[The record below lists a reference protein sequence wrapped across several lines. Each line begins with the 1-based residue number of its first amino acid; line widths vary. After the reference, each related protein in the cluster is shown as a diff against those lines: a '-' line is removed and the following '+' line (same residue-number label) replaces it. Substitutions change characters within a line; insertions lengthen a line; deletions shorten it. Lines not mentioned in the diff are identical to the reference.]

1 MKALLLNYWDRLR
14 SSFWFVPAAMA
25 CLAAALALSAV
36 AIDEAAGD
44 DWLQRLGWGYSGG
57 AEGASLLLGTVA
69 GSMIAIA
76 GTVFSM
82 TLVAMSLAS
91 SQLGPRLLRN
101 FMRDT
106 ANQVVLGTFVATFV
120 YSLLVLRTIRRA
132 DEVAFVPHLSVSIGV
147 LLAMVSIGVLIY
159 FIHHV
164 SVSIQADEVI
174 AHVGRELE
182 DGIDRLFPGHL
193 GQPGGETSDPPNPAG
208 LPAVFAREARPVGAA
223 EDGYLQLIDGD
234 ALMALASRADLLLQL
249 ERRPGHY
256 LVKGQTMVMV
266 WPGDRVTDAL
276 VDQLND
282 AFVFGNQRTATQD
295 VEFSLHQLVEIAV
308 RALSPG
314 INDPFTAIACV
325 DRLGS
330 ALCRLARRDALA
342 AQTARRRLRP
352 GEPTHAAAGPTL
364 ASRAGPSALAYPPMA
379 GSAGGRRGCGRPG
392 AAGFHPRAPVRL
404 AVSRQRRVAGQRKRE
419 PSCRHAAC
427 RPKHRRVARG
437 SRRQIPPAAPEW
449 HRRRAVRRHGRLR
462 RGGAAGAV
470 KLTRDPGAAWP
481 TVCVRWRTDKRPF
494 AAPTR
499 TMSIPSS
506 AIYDYIVRELAPTEH
521 EPDEAPITIVCEP
534 LSGAEGS
541 GPRGKISMRLKA
553 GTTPEEA
560 RDIASSLQAKAKGL
574 CQLEASGD
582 GAA

>member
-1 MKALLLNYWDRLR
+1 MKALLLKYWDRLR

-36 AIDEAAGD
+36 AIDRAVTD
-44 DWLQRLGWGYSGG
+44 DWLERLGWSYSGG
-57 AEGASLLLGTVA
+57 AEGAGLLLGTVA

-120 YSLLVLRTIRRA
+120 YCLLVLRTIRRA

-164 SVSIQADEVI
+164 SVSIQADEVV
-174 AHVGRELE
+174 ARVGRELE
-182 DGIDRLFPGHL
+182 DGIDRLFPGRL
-193 GQPGGETSDPPNPAG
+193 GKAGAEAPA
-208 LPAVFAREARPVGAA
+208 LPAELDLPAAFAREARPVGAA

-234 ALMALASRADLLLQL
+234 ALMALASREDLLLRL

-266 WPGDRVTDAL
+266 WPADRVTDTL
-276 VDQLND
+276 VEQLND

-314 INDPFTAIACV
+314 INDPFTAIACL

-330 ALCRLARRDALA
+330 ALCRLARRDAPSPL
-342 AQTARRRLRP
+342 RHDDEGRLRLVAP
-352 GEPTHAAAGPTL
+352 GSSFAGIVDAAFNQIRQSARSNPAVAIRMLDVIAQIAGHVQHT
-364 ASRAGPSALAYPPMA
+364 RD
-379 GSAGGRRGCGRPG
+379 
-392 AAGFHPRAPVRL
+392 AACLR
-404 AVSRQRRVAGQRKRE
+404 
-419 PSCRHAAC
+419 RHAGMI
-427 RPKHRRVARG
+427 VSG
-437 SRRQIPPAAPEW
+437 SRDAVPEADD
-449 HRRRAVRRHGRLR
+449 RRAV
-462 RGGAAGAV
+462 
-470 KLTRDPGAAWP
+470 
-481 TVCVRWRTDKRPF
+481 
-494 AAPTR
+494 
-499 TMSIPSS
+499 
-506 AIYDYIVRELAPTEH
+506 
-521 EPDEAPITIVCEP
+521 
-534 LSGAEGS
+534 
-541 GPRGKISMRLKA
+541 
-553 GTTPEEA
+553 EA
-560 RDIASSLQAKAKGL
+560 RFTAAVQALRGFH
-574 CQLEASGD
+574 G
-582 GAA
+582 